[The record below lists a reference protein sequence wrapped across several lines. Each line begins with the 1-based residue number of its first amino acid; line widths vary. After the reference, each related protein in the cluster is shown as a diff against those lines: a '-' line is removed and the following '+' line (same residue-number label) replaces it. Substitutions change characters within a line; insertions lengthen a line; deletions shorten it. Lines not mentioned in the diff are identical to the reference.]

1 MTTDI
6 RFMVLGQI
14 RAYRGDHRLPVGS
27 PQQQAMMA
35 ALLLRPGQAVSVH
48 ELIGAV
54 WGEECPDTA
63 LATVRTYAW
72 RWRKTLEEDRS
83 APSTLVSVG
92 DGYRLVLPVENLD
105 ATFADQL
112 AASALQAR
120 RAGRD
125 EEAGDQL
132 SRALELWQGEPLANV
147 PGPFA
152 EQQRGRLSEL
162 RLALMEERFEV
173 DLLLG
178 RHSLAIPD
186 LSAFTAEHPLRER
199 PYGQLMRALY
209 RAGRQADALAL
220 FDRLRRILGEGLG
233 VAPAPEL
240 HTLHQQILRNDPEL
254 DLPAPARPPLT
265 PPADRPPAA
274 EPAPARPA
282 LPARPAAPGPT
293 PAQLP
298 ADTSDFTGRAEGVAT
313 ICRAIDAA
321 GPADMPVVAVSGM
334 GGVGKTALALRV
346 AHRVKAAYTDGQL
359 YADLRGSEGD
369 PAEPA
374 MVLASFLT
382 ALGVPPENVPE
393 SLEDRS
399 RLYRSLLDGRRAL
412 VLLDNAPNTAQ
423 VRPLL
428 PGSGGCAVLITGRSR
443 LFGLP
448 TAVQVDLAAFDQQ
461 EALDLLA
468 RIAGPERVA
477 AEPLAALELVTSS
490 GRLPLAVRIVATRL
504 AARPSWSVRTMADR
518 LADERRRIAELR
530 VGDLAVDAA
539 FELGYRQLTEEQAR
553 AFRLIAV
560 VGGPDIGLPA
570 AAAVLETDTHSA
582 EDLLESL
589 VDAAMLEATVPGRY
603 RYHDLLRDFARHR
616 AAAADPGEGSAALER
631 LIDHLLATAVRA
643 FETAVPGDPM
653 NDAFGPTRSAGVPL
667 DGFAAAREWVAAE
680 VDGALAA
687 ALLAAREAG
696 PASAE
701 RLRKAAD
708 LLVALSPFGQ
718 QVRYEQLT
726 PVALA
731 VAKAAAVLGDR
742 RSVGRGHF
750 LCGTV
755 AIQSTRLTDA
765 EAQATLAVEASREVG
780 DLTILR
786 QSLND
791 LGLVSQLRHRH
802 HDAIR
807 SYDEAIELARKL
819 GHRSGELVTT
829 LNAAL
834 ARVCSGRADEAVPAC
849 EELLPAL
856 REIGDDRNLAY
867 GLYVLALALHGLGR
881 HEEALARY
889 DACLELCRAAG
900 IRNREAQ
907 ARYRMADTLRATGRA
922 GEAVRHAEAA
932 LGQCEEIGAERDR
945 GHALVVLGRAL
956 ADLGEADAARVR
968 LREATAVYTRLRL
981 PEAADTERLL
991 SHLA

>member
-14 RAYRGDHRLPVGS
+14 RAYRGDYRLPVGS
-27 PQQQAMMA
+27 PQQQAMMV
-35 ALLLRPGQAVSVH
+35 ALLLRPGRAVSVH

-72 RWRKTLEEDRS
+72 RWRKALEEDRS

-92 DGYRLVLPVENLD
+92 DGYRLVLPAENVD
-105 ATFADQL
+105 AAFVDQL

-152 EQQRGRLSEL
+152 EQQRGRLSQL

-186 LSAFTAEHPLRER
+186 LVAFTAEHPLRER

-220 FDRLRRILGEGLG
+220 FDRLRRTLGDGLG
-233 VAPAPEL
+233 VAPGPEL
-240 HTLHQQILRNDPEL
+240 HTLHQQILRNDPVL
-254 DLPAPARPPLT
+254 DLPAPVRPPLT
-265 PPADRPPAA
+265 PPADHSLPA
-274 EPAPARPA
+274 ESAPARPA
-282 LPARPAAPGPT
+282 RPAAAELT

-298 ADTSDFTGRAEGVAT
+298 ADTLDFTGRAEGVAT
-313 ICRAIDAA
+313 ICRAITEA
-321 GPADMPVVAVSGM
+321 GPDEMPVVTVSGM
-334 GGVGKTALALRV
+334 GGVGKTALTLRV
-346 AHRVKAAYTDGQL
+346 AHLVKAAYTDGQL

-374 MVLASFLT
+374 TVLASFLT

-448 TAVQVDLAAFDQQ
+448 TAVQVDLAALDQQ
-461 EALDLLA
+461 EALDLLS
-468 RIAGPERVA
+468 RIAGPERIA

-518 LADERRRIAELR
+518 LADERRRITELR

-539 FELGYRQLTEEQAR
+539 FELGYRQLTEAQAR

-570 AAAVLETDTHSA
+570 AAAVLETDARSA

-616 AAAADPGEGSAALER
+616 SGATDSGEGSAALER
-631 LIDHLLATAVRA
+631 LIDHLLATAAKA
-643 FETAVPGDPM
+643 FEIAVPGDPM
-653 NDAFGPTRSAGVPL
+653 NDAFGPTRSAGLHL
-667 DGFAAAREWVAAE
+667 DGFPAARDWVAAE

-687 ALLAAREAG
+687 ALLAAREAS
-696 PASAE
+696 PASAG

-731 VAKAAAVLGDR
+731 VATAAAALGDR

-755 AIQSTRLTDA
+755 AIQSTRLTEA

-791 LGLVSQLRHRH
+791 LGLVAQLRHRH
-802 HDAIR
+802 GDAIH

-834 ARVCSGRADEAVPAC
+834 ARVDSGRAAEAVPAC
-849 EELLPAL
+849 EGLLPAL
-856 REIGDDRNLAY
+856 REIGDDHNLAY

-881 HEEALARY
+881 YEEALARY
-889 DACLELCRAAG
+889 GECLELCRAAG

-932 LGQCEEIGAERDR
+932 LARCEEIGAERDQ

-956 ADLGEADAARVR
+956 ADLGERDAARVR
-968 LREATAVYTRLRL
+968 LREAATVYTRLRL
-981 PEAADTERLL
+981 PEAADTERMLEC
-991 SHLA
+991 LA